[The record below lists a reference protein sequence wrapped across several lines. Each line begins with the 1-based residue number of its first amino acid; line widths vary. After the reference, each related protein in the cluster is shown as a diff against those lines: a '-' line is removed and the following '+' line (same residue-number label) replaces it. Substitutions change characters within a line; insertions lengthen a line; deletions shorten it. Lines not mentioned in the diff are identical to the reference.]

1 MSAADTLRA
10 LAGKKGNIDVNRA
23 NYHAYVADR
32 VECGGWTTED
42 VEEYRGEV
50 ERIMQR
56 GTEDEQAAAREFW
69 ALKAEQNKSPA
80 VGINARI
87 RGYLAE
93 KKRKAA

>member
-10 LAGKKGNIDVNRA
+10 LAGKKANIDVNRA
-23 NYHAYVADR
+23 NYQTYVTDR
-32 VECGGWTTED
+32 IEAGGWTTED

-69 ALKAEQNKSPA
+69 AAKAVCAIQA
-80 VGINARI
+80 IGINDRI
-87 RGYLAE
+87 KSWIKER
-93 KKRKAA
+93 KK

>member
-10 LAGKKGNIDVNRA
+10 LAGKKANIDVNRA

-69 ALKAEQNKSPA
+69 AEKAVCAVPA
-80 VGINARI
+80 IGINDRIKARI
-87 RGYLAE
+87 KE
-93 KKRKAA
+93 QKND